1 MKTKVFKSIL
11 PAFAL
16 LLAVGVAFAATES
29 NSFTTDGYYDHPI
42 AGPTAVP
49 GGVNCQTSGQS
60 DCTYQGLQVYA
71 EIELETEL
79 HKP

>member
-1 MKTKVFKSIL
+1 MKKSVLKLVL

-16 LLAVGVAFAATES
+16 LLAVGVAFATTES

-49 GGVNCQTSGQS
+49 GGVNCQTSGPNA
-60 DCTYQGLQVYA
+60 CLYNGFQVYA
-71 EIELETEL
+71 EIELQTEL
-79 HKP
+79 RKN